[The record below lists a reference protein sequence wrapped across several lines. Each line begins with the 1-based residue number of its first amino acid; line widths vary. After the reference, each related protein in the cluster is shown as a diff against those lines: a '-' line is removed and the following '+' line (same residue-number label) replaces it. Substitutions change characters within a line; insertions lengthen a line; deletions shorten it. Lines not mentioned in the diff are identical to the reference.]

1 MLTSIR
7 NNKGFTLLEFVVVI
21 ALAAVIMVGVSILIT
36 KGKESA
42 AFSDTNG
49 KMQIIIAGLAER
61 KVFNPNMPVQAALN
75 TTWPAALNPY
85 IPADLR
91 VGGTAPHAY
100 QCAAGVNN
108 VVVRTPQL
116 QDTQQATAVR
126 QRLIDN
132 GTCTA
137 ASPAV
142 TADFRIDCIV
152 APFAGSASCQ

>member
-49 KMQIIIAGLAER
+49 KMQIIIAGLSER
-61 KVFNPNMPVQAALN
+61 KVFNANMPAAAGS
-75 TTWPAALNPY
+75 TTWPATLTPY

-91 VGGTAPHAY
+91 AGGTAPHSY
-100 QCAAGVNN
+100 QCTAGTQNITVT
-108 VVVRTPQL
+108 TPVL
-116 QDTQQATAVR
+116 QDAQQAAAVL
-126 QRLIDN
+126 QRMKDN

-137 ASPAV
+137 ASTASGAHAV
-142 TADFRIDCIV
+142 QCIV
-152 APFAGSASCQ
+152 APFAGSANCS